1 MPFIP
6 INIMENNWCELSTHP
21 VIYPSIIPGVYQF
34 PNQLHILVENK
45 HTGCNSHVCSDMADN
60 QPDRHFELKFC
71 GCISLTY
78 ISLLNM
84 NPRMKNIFRYQH
96 LCQHQKYEPPPLQHF
111 PWINLYNS
119 ASGELCT
126 PTLRAY
132 TLALES
138 YSLTSCWC
146 IITPHCATCAGW

>member
-60 QPDRHFELKFC
+60 QPDRHFEGKFC

-96 LCQHQKYEPPPLQHF
+96 LCQHQKYEPPPSNTFLGS
-111 PWINLYNS
+111 ICTTVLVVNS
-119 ASGELCT
+119 AHLPFG
-126 PTLRAY
+126 PTHLPWKV
-132 TLALES
+132 TL
-138 YSLTSCWC
+138 
-146 IITPHCATCAGW
+146 